1 MSEMYKSH
9 DPEMDDL
16 EQPSGGLN
24 ETAFQ
29 GLGEV
34 SSVSGTI
41 HISEEVIVEL
51 AKKTLWSVPGVQPAS
66 PGIASKLGIGR
77 KASDG
82 IRVTVEDKVPPLV
95 TVDVYVMVKYGL
107 RIPDAAWEVQ
117 ESIKKTIE
125 EYTGYDVK
133 AVNINVQGIY
143 FKDKPAAAL
152 APEAAPVEE
161 KPAAEEKFAE
171 EKFVEEKA
179 APVESP
185 LTAPVI
191 TSPLDL
197 EEEEAEEE
205 KKPVQPEEEQL

>member
-51 AKKTLWSVPGVQPAS
+51 AKKTLWSVTGVQPAS

-95 TVDVYVMVKYGL
+95 TVGVYIMVKYGL

-143 FKDKPAAAL
+143 FKDKPVVSP

-161 KPAAEEKFAE
+161 KPAAEEKV
-171 EKFVEEKA
+171 VEEKA

-191 TSPLDL
+191 TSPLDFGD
-197 EEEEAEEE
+197 EEAEEE

>member
-95 TVDVYVMVKYGL
+95 TVDVYIMVKYGL

-143 FKDKPAAAL
+143 FKDKPVVSP

-161 KPAAEEKFAE
+161 KPAAEEKV
-171 EKFVEEKA
+171 VEEKA

-191 TSPLDL
+191 TSPLDFGD
-197 EEEEAEEE
+197 EEAEEE

>member
-51 AKKTLWSVPGVQPAS
+51 AKKTLWSVTGVQPAS

-95 TVDVYVMVKYGL
+95 TVDVYIMVKYGL

-143 FKDKPAAAL
+143 FKDKPVVSP

-161 KPAAEEKFAE
+161 KPAAEEKV
-171 EKFVEEKA
+171 VEEKA

-191 TSPLDL
+191 TAPLDFGD
-197 EEEEAEEE
+197 EEAEEE

>member
-95 TVDVYVMVKYGL
+95 TVDVYIMVKYGL

-143 FKDKPAAAL
+143 FKDKPVVSP

-161 KPAAEEKFAE
+161 KPAAEEKV
-171 EKFVEEKA
+171 VEEKA

-191 TSPLDL
+191 TSPLDFGD
-197 EEEEAEEE
+197 EEAEEE
-205 KKPVQPEEEQL
+205 KKSVQPEEEQL